1 MQAPTDM
8 PQPSS
13 DIQIWEQVEHILDD
27 GNIGH
32 LEAFLQL
39 LPPGETA
46 YTLNRLDEQK
56 RTQLLSQV
64 RPDLAAHLIE
74 HLDDAHAADMI
85 DQLEPQGA
93 AAIVDE
99 LESDEQADILTELDH
114 EDAEAILTHMDPAE
128 ARDARRLAS
137 YQPDTAGG
145 IMISEYLVY
154 RTDTAVVD
162 VLADLRDNHEVYA
175 EYDAQYVYAID
186 ESGRL
191 KGLIHI
197 RDIVLS
203 PGPVK
208 LADLLN
214 PEMAKVHVDDTL
226 DQLEDMFD
234 RHRFNAIPVVDQG
247 DELVGVLRRAAVE
260 EAHGEQADRALLRVG
275 GIIAGEELRSMQ
287 LVSRSLRRL
296 AYLVPNVLLMMI
308 SVSVIAMFE
317 QLVLRE
323 VISLAIFLPLV
334 AGVAGSAG
342 NQAVAVS
349 IRELSLGV
357 AIPADVGRVMIK
369 EIQVGMINGLVLA
382 AVVFG
387 IVLTMRQDARLAAA
401 VSAAVPM
408 IIVISVALGGSIPLI
423 LRRLSIDPAM
433 ASGPIITTL
442 VDFLAFL
449 FVLAIAFFMLI

>member
-1 MQAPTDM
+1 MTPTPDLAARF
-8 PQPSS
+8 
-13 DIQIWEQVEHILDD
+13 LDA
-27 GNIGH
+27 GNIDH

-39 LPPGETA
+39 LAPGETA

-64 RPDLAAHLIE
+64 RPELAAHLIE
-74 HLDDAHAADMI
+74 HFDDAHAADMI

-99 LESDEQADILTELDH
+99 LESDEQADILTELDD

-145 IMISEYLVY
+145 IMITEYLVY
-154 RTDTAVVD
+154 RTDTAVAD
-162 VLADLRDNHEVYA
+162 VLEDLRDNHEAYA

-191 KGLIHI
+191 EGLIHI

-203 PGPVK
+203 PGRVK

-214 PEMAKVHVDDTL
+214 PELAKVHVDDQL

-247 DELVGVLRRAAVE
+247 DELVGVIRRAAVE

-357 AIPADVGRVMIK
+357 AIPADVGRVIVK
-369 EIQVGMINGLVLA
+369 EIQVGVINGLVLA

-387 IVLTMRQDARLAAA
+387 IVLTMRQDAHLAAA

-408 IIVISVALGGSIPLI
+408 IIIISVALGGSVPLI
-423 LRRLSIDPAM
+423 LRRLNIDPAM
-433 ASGPIITTL
+433 ASGPIITTV

-449 FVLAIAFFMLI
+449 LVLTIAFFILI